1 MPPPTPTPQQVD
13 EIVKRTRAT
22 LFDRLKP
29 YVNGDRT
36 DFDVAAHS
44 GRIEFTFPFKNTPS
58 LMPLLRMVTD
68 YAKEGANPQNEVCV
82 NFLRG
87 KFLVIRIKDTTSRF
101 GPPYRLEVM
110 VPLNAEGNGLVMINA
125 QSVQTEDVTMLENL
139 YKYASGKTDD
149 KGKEVAKEE
158 KVVEEDMDKIVEQ
171 LRALGVDVMIPNTT
185 LDVDPNDPDKRKPC
199 AEADKMW
206 DGVAG
211 YEAVKMA
218 VKQCITL
225 PLVRPDLFARM
236 GQLTRGASGGK
247 KTSGVLFTGPPGCG
261 KTTMARV
268 ASHVAATP
276 LVYVP
281 VESVVSKWYGEAE
294 QRLRSVFEL
303 TRKLGNAVLFL
314 DELDAFAGN
323 RDAQIHEV
331 TRRILS
337 VLLRQ
342 LDGLDAGDD
351 EEKKE
356 GEVVEGEAKET
367 KKKQHKHVVLVGA
380 TNRVQDLDAALRS
393 RFNKIVEFPLPD
405 EPTRAAVFKTYATVL
420 EVADCAQL
428 AANSEGF
435 SCRDI
440 RECCDDAEHLWVAQL
455 LEHDGFNMSYSALT
469 APPYTAY
476 LEACLSRQASHSG
489 IGVTNA

>member
-1 MPPPTPTPQQVD
+1 
-13 EIVKRTRAT
+13 
-22 LFDRLKP
+22 LKA
-29 YVNGDRT
+29 YVNGDRA
-36 DFDVAAHS
+36 DFEVNAHS
-44 GRIEFTFPFKNTPS
+44 GRIEFTFPFKNSPS
-58 LMPLLRMVTD
+58 LVPLLRMVSD
-68 YAKEGANPQNEVCV
+68 HAKEGANPQNEVCV

-110 VPLNAEGNGLVMINA
+110 VPVNAEGNGLLMVNA
-125 QSVQTEDVTMLENL
+125 QSVQPEDLTLCESL
-139 YKYASGKTDD
+139 YKYTTGRLDEKGQAVKKAEEAASD
-149 KGKEVAKEE
+149 
-158 KVVEEDMDKIVEQ
+158 EDMEKIVEK

-199 AEADKMW
+199 AEADRMW
-206 DGVAG
+206 AGIAG
-211 YEAVKMA
+211 YENVKMC
-218 VKQCITL
+218 VKQAITL

-236 GQLTRGASGGK
+236 AQLTRQANGGGK
-247 KTSGVLFTGPPGCG
+247 KTSGVLFTGPPGVG

-342 LDGLDAGDD
+342 LDGLDADTD
-351 EEKKE
+351 EKKDKKEVAEE
-356 GEVVEGEAKET
+356 GAEESKEP
-367 KKKQHKHVVLVGA
+367 KKVKHAHVVLVGA
-380 TNRVQDLDAALRS
+380 TNRVNDLDAALRS

-405 EPTRAAVFKTYATVL
+405 EATRAAIFSTYATTL
-420 EVADCAQL
+420 ETADLDKL
-428 AANSEGF
+428 AANSDGF
-435 SCRDI
+435 SGRDI

-469 APPYTAY
+469 APPFTAY
-476 LEACLSRQASHSG
+476 LEAAISRQAH
-489 IGVTNA
+489 